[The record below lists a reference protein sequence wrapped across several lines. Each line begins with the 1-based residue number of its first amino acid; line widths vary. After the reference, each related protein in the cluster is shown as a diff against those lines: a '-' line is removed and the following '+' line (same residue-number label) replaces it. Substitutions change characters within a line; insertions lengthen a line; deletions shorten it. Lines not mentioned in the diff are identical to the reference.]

1 MADHRVKASTYRV
14 ENIPPGT
21 SKEEL
26 LERYFYREDREDI
39 KVKSLCPSCDSVDPD
54 EDDWTATI
62 FYRPRDA
69 DRGELRLANDD
80 TLTLSKEF
88 FGFTPL
94 YVPPKEKGPVAADI
108 IAVTGLGD
116 HAFGS
121 WSHSDERMWLRDYLP
136 KDAPNARILTYGYKS
151 ALQGDSI
158 SLLEDHTNKFVH
170 KLVDMRDASECES
183 RPIIFVGH
191 SLGCLIIKKA
201 LTGIGPMGI
210 PTSRLPVRAVI
221 FLAAPHRGLN
231 IDALQTLLMGQAT
244 EAMINELRAD
254 SPILRDLTSRFR
266 DIVED
271 NVDLLTCYE
280 QRPTKTVVKGA
291 DGIWRREGPPVIMV
305 GSISARLDYRKEKC
319 VSVDCDHSQIAKL
332 KKGEGGIYPTVKS
345 AIKHGLISTARIVA
359 GKDVSLEYPRG
370 GKELT
375 NGGSGSMTGYI
386 HAVPPPYFQDKIATS
401 HATYIPQQP
410 QQPPPALAP
419 HPDRHMAVERATT
432 PTYGNASHY
441 IRPKVQAS
449 PPAHD
454 RGNSHAIESRC
465 LSEAHGKADEIV
477 NVVPDISTLTISE
490 PPEAPVFLDKSE
502 VTVEEDMDDV
512 YEVDPDNILTTAI
525 CSRCDEG
532 VPDSTFHYYCYMAIN
547 NQYGE
552 DDDKDRVEEHKN
564 TTVCQSCAY
573 LDPNCEIRKE
583 ILVKRGVKPHK
594 ALEPFL
600 PYIETEILRSD
611 NSLIRAVKENDL
623 DKIGRLSNNPK
634 LLSGKAY
641 GGCTPLVLAVQL
653 GLVDAVKIML
663 DNGASPAERDSTGL
677 TPLFMAVQYN
687 RYKVAKLLLDAG
699 ADVEDT
705 GGQSSALHLAAS
717 NGRPRMLQLLLNRQ
731 APVDVSF
738 PGFGTPLSQAAQLGS
753 NECVKILLAAGA
765 DPNAMAKSG
774 ATPLKWAAL
783 KGYGDVVKTLLR
795 NKAIASHIGTDGE
808 TPIYCAVDGG
818 HGDIC
823 GDLIDAGA
831 DFISEVARPVMTPLG
846 HAARLGRR
854 NIVKVLLA
862 RGAPVDGISDENTP
876 LGSAA
881 VEGHLDVCRDLI
893 EAGANLNATYGPLS
907 TSPVG
912 FAAKFGYEEIAELL
926 LSRGAR
932 VDINDSSGHPPIYV
946 AVVTEHVKV
955 CQLLLAFGADARF
968 KTVDTERTVLAITT
982 IDGNL
987 SMVKLLI
994 EYHADLDDADTYGW
1008 TPIGH
1013 AAFKG
1018 FIDICRVLIDA
1029 GANLDLLV
1037 SGKTALTEAARA
1049 GHSEIVEMLLAGGA
1063 WVMPPPAYKGKWKN
1077 LEFKSGVTPW
1087 KREEILRTLRAAKH
1101 M

>member
-1 MADHRVKASTYRV
+1 MADHRVKALTYRV

-26 LERYFYREDREDI
+26 VEKYFYREHQDDI

-62 FYRPRDA
+62 FFRPRDPEK
-69 DRGELRLANDD
+69 GELRLANDD

-88 FGFTPL
+88 YGFTPL

-108 IAVTGLGD
+108 IAITGLGG
-116 HAFGS
+116 HAYGS

-136 KDAPNARILTYGYKS
+136 KDAPNARILTYGYQS
-151 ALQGDSI
+151 ALQSDSI
-158 SLLEDHTNKFVH
+158 SVLEDHTNKFVH

-210 PTSRLPVRAVI
+210 PMSRLPVRAII

-231 IDALQTLLMGQAT
+231 IDALQTLVMGQAT
-244 EAMINELRAD
+244 EGMINELKD
-254 SPILRDLTSRFR
+254 NSPTLRELTNRFR

-271 NVDLLTCYE
+271 NIDVLTCYE

-291 DGIWRREGPPVIMV
+291 DGVWRREGPPVIMV
-305 GSISARLDYRKEKC
+305 GPNSARLDYRKEKC

-345 AIKHGLISTARIVA
+345 AIKHGLVSTARIVA
-359 GKDVSLEYPRG
+359 GKDVSFEYPRG
-370 GKELT
+370 GKDLT
-375 NGGSGSMTGYI
+375 HAGSGALSNYM
-386 HAVPPPYFQDKIATS
+386 HAIPPPYFQGKIDA
-401 HATYIPQQP
+401 AQAPYIPQQQLP
-410 QQPPPALAP
+410 TLAP
-419 HPDRHMAVERATT
+419 YPDRHVAVERATT
-432 PTYGNASHY
+432 PTYDASHF
-441 IRPKVQAS
+441 IQPEAQS
-449 PPAHD
+449 PPTHN
-454 RGNSHAIESRC
+454 RGKNHAISNQY
-465 LSEAHGKADEIV
+465 LSEAHGKADDIA
-477 NVVPDISTLTISE
+477 NVVPDISTLAISE
-490 PPEAPVFLDKSE
+490 PSPPQAPVFLDKAE
-502 VTVEEDMDDV
+502 VTVEEDMDDE
-512 YEVDPDNILTTAI
+512 YEIDADHAPATAI
-525 CSRCDEG
+525 CSRCDDSI
-532 VPDSTFHYYCYMAIN
+532 PDSTFHYYCYMAVN
-547 NQYGE
+547 NQSG
-552 DDDKDRVEEHKN
+552 DDDSDKDKADEHKN
-564 TTVCQSCAY
+564 TIVCQSCAAS
-573 LDPNCEIRKE
+573 DPNCEIHNSL
-583 ILVKRGVKPHK
+583 LVKRGVKPHE

-623 DKIGRLSNNPK
+623 EKIGRLTNNPK
-634 LLSGKAY
+634 LLTGKTY
-641 GGCTPLVLAVQL
+641 EGCTPLVLAVQL
-653 GLVDAVKIML
+653 GLDDAVKVML
-663 DNGASPAERDSTGL
+663 DNGASPTERDSTGF

-687 RYKVAKLLLDAG
+687 RFKVAKVLLDAG

-705 GGQSSALHLAAS
+705 GGQSSALHLAAA
-717 NGRPRMLQLLLNRQ
+717 NGRPRMIQLLLNRQ
-731 APVDVSF
+731 APIDVSF
-738 PGFGTPLSQAAQLGS
+738 PGFGTPLHQAAQLGN

-808 TPIYCAVDGG
+808 TPIFCAVDGG
-818 HGDIC
+818 HEGIC
-823 GDLIDAGA
+823 SDLIDAGA

-854 NIVKVLLA
+854 NIVKLLLR

-876 LGSAA
+876 LGSAS
-881 VEGHLDVCRDLI
+881 VEGHLDICRDLI

-926 LSRGAR
+926 LSRGAK
-932 VDINDSSGHPPIYV
+932 VDINDSDGHPPIYV
-946 AVVTEHVKV
+946 AVVTEHVRV
-955 CQLLLAFGADARF
+955 CKLLLAFGADARF
-968 KTVDTERTVLAITT
+968 KTADTLRTVLAITT

-987 SMVKLLI
+987 SMVKLLL
-994 EYHADLDDADTYGW
+994 EYHADLDDPDTYGW

-1018 FIDICRVLIDA
+1018 FTDICRVLIDA

-1049 GHSEIVEMLLAGGA
+1049 GHHDIVEMLLAGGA
-1063 WVMPPPAYKGKWKN
+1063 WGMPPPAYKGKWKN
-1077 LEFKSGVTPW
+1077 LEFKSEVTPW

>member
-1 MADHRVKASTYRV
+1 MADHRVKALTYRV

-62 FYRPRDA
+62 FFRPRDPEK
-69 DRGELRLANDD
+69 GELRLANDD

-108 IAVTGLGD
+108 IAVTGLGG
-116 HAFGS
+116 HAYGS

-136 KDAPNARILTYGYKS
+136 KDAPNARILTYGYQS
-151 ALQGDSI
+151 ALQSDSI
-158 SLLEDHTNKFVH
+158 SFLEDHTNKFVH

-183 RPIIFVGH
+183 RPIIFIGH

-210 PTSRLPVRAVI
+210 PMSRLPVRAII

-231 IDALQTLLMGQAT
+231 IDALQTLVMGQAS
-244 EAMINELRAD
+244 EGLINELRSE
-254 SPILRDLTSRFR
+254 SPTLRELTNRFR

-271 NVDLLTCYE
+271 NIDLLTCYE

-291 DGIWRREGPPVIMV
+291 DGIWRREGTPVIMV
-305 GSISARLDYRKEKC
+305 GPSSARLDYRKEKC

-359 GKDVSLEYPRG
+359 GKDVSFEYPRG
-370 GKELT
+370 GKDLT
-375 NGGSGSMTGYI
+375 HGGSG
-386 HAVPPPYFQDKIATS
+386 AVPNYMYAGPPPYFQDKIAAS
-401 HATYIPQQP
+401 HSAYVP
-410 QQPPPALAP
+410 QPPHTALTP
-419 HPDRHMAVERATT
+419 YQDRHVAVERART
-432 PTYGNASHY
+432 PTYESDSHF
-441 IRPKVQAS
+441 IQPEAQSS
-449 PPAHD
+449 PPTHD
-454 RGNSHAIESRC
+454 RGKNHAIDSHH
-465 LSEAHGKADEIV
+465 LSEAHGKADDVV
-477 NVVPDISTLTISE
+477 NVEPDISTLTISE
-490 PPEAPVFLDKSE
+490 PPQAPVFLDKDE
-502 VTVEEDMDDV
+502 VTVEEDKDDE

-532 VPDSTFHYYCYMAIN
+532 IPDSTFHYYCYIAVSKS
-547 NQYGE
+547 GA
-552 DDDKDRVEEHKN
+552 DDDNNDKEEEHDN
-564 TTVCQSCAY
+564 TIVCQSCAEI
-573 LDPNCEIRKE
+573 DPNCEIHNE
-583 ILVKRGVKPHK
+583 ILAKRIVKPYP
-594 ALEPFL
+594 ALEQYL
-600 PYIETEILRSD
+600 PYIETDILRSD

-623 DKIGRLSNNPK
+623 EKIRRLSNNPK
-634 LLSGKAY
+634 LVGGKTY
-641 GGCTPLVLAVQL
+641 EGCTPLLLAVQL
-653 GLVDAVKIML
+653 GLADAVKTML
-663 DNGASPAERDSTGL
+663 DNGVLPAERDPNGFS
-677 TPLFMAVQYN
+677 PLYMAIQYN

-699 ADVEDT
+699 ADVENT
-705 GGQSSALHLAAS
+705 GGPSSALHLVAA
-717 NGRPRMLQLLLNRQ
+717 NGRPRMIQLLLNRQ
-731 APVDVSF
+731 ASVDVSY
-738 PGFGTPLSQAAQLGS
+738 PGYGTPLHQAAQLGS
-753 NECVKILLAAGA
+753 NECVEILLAAGA

-818 HGDIC
+818 HEDIC

-846 HAARLGRR
+846 HAARLGRE
-854 NIVKVLLA
+854 NVVKLLLA

-881 VEGHLDVCRDLI
+881 VEGHLGVCRILI
-893 EAGANLNATYGPLS
+893 EAGADMNATYGPLS
-907 TSPVG
+907 TTPVG
-912 FAAKFGYEEIAELL
+912 FAAKFGYEDIAELL
-926 LSRGAR
+926 LSRGAK
-932 VDINDSSGHPPIYV
+932 VDINDSDGHPPIYV

-955 CQLLLAFGADARF
+955 CQLLLAFGADAGF
-968 KTVDTERTVLAITT
+968 KTEDTQRTVLAITT

-1018 FIDICRVLIDA
+1018 YVDICRALIDA

-1063 WVMPPPAYKGKWKN
+1063 WGMPPPAYKGKWKN
-1077 LEFKSGVTPW
+1077 LEFKTEVTPW

>member
-1 MADHRVKASTYRV
+1 MADHRVKALTYRV

-26 LERYFYREDREDI
+26 VEKYFYREHQDDI

-54 EDDWTATI
+54 EDDWTATL
-62 FYRPRDA
+62 FYRPRDPEQ
-69 DRGELRLANDD
+69 GELQLANDD

-94 YVPPKEKGPVAADI
+94 YVPPKEKGPIAADI
-108 IAVTGLGD
+108 IAVTGLGG
-116 HAFGS
+116 HAYGS

-136 KDAPNARILTYGYKS
+136 KDAPNARILTYGYQS
-151 ALQGDSI
+151 ALQSDSI
-158 SLLEDHTNKFVH
+158 SFLEDHTNKFVH

-183 RPIIFVGH
+183 RPIIFIGH

-210 PTSRLPVRAVI
+210 PMSRLPVRAII

-231 IDALQTLLMGQAT
+231 IDALQTLVMGQAS
-244 EAMINELRAD
+244 EGMINELRAD
-254 SPILRDLTSRFR
+254 SPTLRELTNRFR

-271 NVDLLTCYE
+271 NIDLLTCYE

-291 DGIWRREGPPVIMV
+291 DGIWRREGTPVIMV
-305 GSISARLDYRKEKC
+305 GPNSARLDYRKEKC

-359 GKDVSLEYPRG
+359 GKEDMTHG
-370 GKELT
+370 GA
-375 NGGSGSMTGYI
+375 GSMPGYPGYMQ
-386 HAVPPPYFQDKIATS
+386 AVPPPYFQGRVDAKQAP
-401 HATYIPQQP
+401 YIPQQQP
-410 QQPPPALAP
+410 QSTTLTPYQPYQGQEVT
-419 HPDRHMAVERATT
+419 VERAVT
-432 PTYGNASHY
+432 PTYENASHY
-441 IRPKVQAS
+441 APPVQAS
-449 PPAHD
+449 PPAHG
-454 RGNSHAIESRC
+454 RGNNHAIDSQY
-465 LSEAHGKADEIV
+465 LSEAHAKVDDIK
-477 NVVPDISTLTISE
+477 VVPDISTLAISE
-490 PPEAPVFLDKSE
+490 PPSTPAPAPIFLDKAE

-512 YEVDPDNILTTAI
+512 YEHD
-525 CSRCDEG
+525 SDEI
-532 VPDSTFHYYCYMAIN
+532 VATQITKQP
-547 NQYGE
+547 GE
-552 DDDKDRVEEHKN
+552 DDSDKTKEEEHKG
-564 TTVCQSCAY
+564 TIVCQSCADT
-573 LDPNCEIRKE
+573 DPNCEIHNE
-583 ILVKRGVKPHK
+583 LMVKRGVKPHT
-594 ALEPFL
+594 ALEPFI
-600 PYIETEILRSD
+600 PYIEKEILRSD

-623 DKIGRLSNNPK
+623 DKIKRLSSNSK
-634 LLSGKAY
+634 LRNGKTY
-641 GGCTPLVLAVQL
+641 EGYTPLVLAVQL
-653 GLVDAVKIML
+653 GYADAVKTML
-663 DNGASPAERDSTGL
+663 DNGASPTERDTMGF

-687 RYKVAKLLLDAG
+687 RYKVAKVLLDAG

-705 GGQSSALHLAAS
+705 GGQASTMHLAAG
-717 NGRPRMLQLLLNRQ
+717 NGRPRMVQLLLNRQ
-731 APVDVSF
+731 APLDVSS
-738 PGFGTPLSQAAQLGS
+738 PGFGTPLHSAAKLGS

-765 DPNAMAKSG
+765 DPNSMAKSG

-783 KGYGDVVKTLLR
+783 KGYGDVVRTLLR

-818 HGDIC
+818 HEDIC
-823 GDLIDAGA
+823 KDLIDAGA

-854 NIVKVLLA
+854 NIVKALLK

-881 VEGHLDVCRDLI
+881 VEGHLDVCRDLL
-893 EAGANLNATYGPLS
+893 EAGANINATYGPLS
-907 TSPVG
+907 TTPVG
-912 FAAKFGYEEIAELL
+912 FAAKFGYEDIAELL
-926 LSRGAR
+926 LSRGAK
-932 VDINDSSGHPPIYV
+932 VDINDSDGHPPIYV

-955 CQLLLAFGADARF
+955 CQLLLAFGADASF
-968 KTVDTERTVLAITT
+968 KTKDTERTVLAITT

-987 SMVKLLI
+987 PMVKLLLQ
-994 EYHADLDDADTYGW
+994 YHADLDDPDTYGW

-1018 FIDICRVLIDA
+1018 YVDICRVLIDA

-1049 GHSEIVEMLLAGGA
+1049 GHSEIVEMLLKGGA
-1063 WVMPPPAYKGKWKN
+1063 WGMPPPAYKGKWKN
-1077 LEFKSGVTPW
+1077 LEFKSEVTPW
-1087 KREEILRTLRAAKH
+1087 KREEILRILRAAKH